1 VSQADPVRSL
11 SQRLWSVALSVL
23 GLVLVVNLVW
33 SLLRPLLPV
42 IAVVVGIL
50 LPAFLGWKS
59 WRRRNFF

>member
-1 VSQADPVRSL
+1 MSQADPVRSL

>member
-1 VSQADPVRSL
+1 
-11 SQRLWSVALSVL
+11 VL